1 MNNQVIFDISQKGY
15 DWFPV
20 IIGLFFVLV
29 GITGLK
35 SNIIPQTGRASP
47 KVAIIVGIIVSVGS
61 FLFQFSN
68 RQAYVTILRNGQASV
83 VEGEIESFHPMPK
96 EGHDSETFTV
106 HGVSFAYSDFSV
118 TPAFNNTSSHGGP
131 LKGGMFV
138 KVYYTTSREFS
149 GEYAI
154 LRIERLPQ

>member
-1 MNNQVIFDISQKGY
+1 MDNQVIFDVSQKGF
-15 DWFPV
+15 DGFT
-20 IIGLFFVLV
+20 IILGMFFVIV

-35 SNIIPQTGRASP
+35 RNIIQQSGRISP
-47 KVAIIVGIIVSVGS
+47 KVAIIVGIVVSVGS

-96 EGHDSETFTV
+96 EGHDQETFIV
-106 HGVSFAYSDFSV
+106 DGILFAYSDFSV

-131 LKGGMFV
+131 LKSGMFV
-138 KVYYTTSREFS
+138 KIYYTKSREFS

-154 LRIERLPQ
+154 LRIERLAQ